1 MTIIDFSLSSFH
13 RTQVHVVITDENDNA
28 PRFLKS
34 AYQVTVDEGAILKNI
49 VQVEAVDDDC
59 SPAYSTVCG
68 YEITTPDVP
77 FTIDTEGKTIL
88 SLFLTAELLKV
99 IHSANLKRVEL

>member
-1 MTIIDFSLSSFH
+1 M
-13 RTQVHVVITDENDNA
+13 HVVITDENDNA

-68 YEITTPDVP
+68 YEITTKDVP
-77 FTIDTEGKTIL
+77 FTINAEGKRRTDLCI
-88 SLFLTAELLKV
+88 
-99 IHSANLKRVEL
+99 VEFVVDNFIII